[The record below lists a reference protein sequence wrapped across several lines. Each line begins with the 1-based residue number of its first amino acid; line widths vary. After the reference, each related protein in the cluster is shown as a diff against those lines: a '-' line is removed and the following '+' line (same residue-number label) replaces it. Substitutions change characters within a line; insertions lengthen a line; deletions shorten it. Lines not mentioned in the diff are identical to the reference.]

1 MSQKTVSM
9 MLVIAGILLAGMS
22 LLADTLGIGIE
33 IGFGWKQLAGL
44 IVGLAAVLVGL
55 WMLLRKE
62 KEKK

>member
-9 MLVIAGILLAGMS
+9 ILVIAGILLAGMS

-62 KEKK
+62 KEK